1 MKQNKITG
9 YLKQAAETLSK
20 HPKLF
25 LPKILLA
32 GLFGIGMLLTAETA
46 KNLPLIEGMTLEQQK
61 QSLAIA
67 SMLLAYTLFLIIADV
82 FVNAMYPTLVK
93 QAKNREKISFRQALR
108 KALQRTKTVL
118 PANLAILAGFT
129 TITIPLN
136 LAFIFFLK
144 AGNTWGMIAAAAM
157 IAIILFLAAIG
168 FYWIYP
174 ITVMEKTGTVSSLK
188 TAMTLSKKN
197 LKNVSI
203 ASIFPFIVST
213 ANFALAFFAENP
225 AAFWAFVLMRLAT
238 SIVYTYHMVLN
249 PEMYFELEE
258 KK

>member
-1 MKQNKITG
+1 MKQNKIAG

-67 SMLLAYTLFLIIADV
+67 SILLAYTLLLVVADV
-82 FVNAMYPTLVK
+82 FVNAMYPALVK
-93 QAKNREKISFRQALR
+93 QIQNNQKISFRQALR

-129 TITIPLN
+129 AIIIPLN
-136 LAFIFFLK
+136 SAFLFFLK
-144 AGNTWGMIAAAAM
+144 TENTQGMIVIAAI
-157 IAIILFLAAIG
+157 IAIMLFLAAVG

-174 ITVMEKTGTVSSLK
+174 ITVMEKTGIVSSLK
-188 TAMTLSKKN
+188 TTITLSKKN

-249 PEMYFELEE
+249 PEMYFELGQT
-258 KK
+258 K